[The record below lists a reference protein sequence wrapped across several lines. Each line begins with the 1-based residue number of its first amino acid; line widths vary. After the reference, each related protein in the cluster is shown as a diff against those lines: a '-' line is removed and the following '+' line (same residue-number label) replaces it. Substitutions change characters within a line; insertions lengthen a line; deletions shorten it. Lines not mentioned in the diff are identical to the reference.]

1 MESNLFGSGE
11 EEDNLI
17 LDGSAET
24 EGDEG
29 DDVAGDERA
38 AVVDVGRGGL
48 CDLLLHVCGGAVFFQ
63 ETSTRH

>member
-11 EEDNLI
+11 EEDDLI
-17 LDGSAET
+17 LNCSAET

-29 DDVAGDERA
+29 DDVAGEERA

-48 CDLLLHVCGGAVFFQ
+48 CDLLLHVRGGAVVFQ
-63 ETSTRH
+63 EASTRH